1 MIYFNSRTKGGSNT
15 KYEGK
20 IKQFISLLVTVVLMA
35 GMFPISMMFASDAV
49 FEPVFTVIID
59 ESVIGDISVTLTNF
73 KTRKRQ
79 ERNL

>member
-1 MIYFNSRTKGGSNT
+1 
-15 KYEGK
+15 
-20 IKQFISLLVTVVLMA
+20 MA

-59 ESVIGDISVTLTNF
+59 ESVIGDISVTLTN